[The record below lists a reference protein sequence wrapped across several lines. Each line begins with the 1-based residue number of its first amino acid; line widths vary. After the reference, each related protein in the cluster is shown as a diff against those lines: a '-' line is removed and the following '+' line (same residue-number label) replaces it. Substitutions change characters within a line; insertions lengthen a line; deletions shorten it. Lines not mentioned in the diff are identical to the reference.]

1 MSDSTEKNQMFFD
14 FEEFSG
20 GGTSQGEASDRK
32 VKDDLT
38 PGLFDPELTEE
49 EEMDEFLREI
59 RSSDASADGNAAE
72 EPAGEVPAVSAEVSA
87 ECNGPVSAESE
98 AAEMESAE
106 PEVAEMD
113 SAEPESV
120 EPETEV
126 SEQPRALTPKQMKRA
141 ALAFLASLQP
151 SGVAID
157 AAAGGRC
164 RADAAAFWMEKGR
177 ITRTVIVQIQSG
189 LDSGEG
195 EKNQLF
201 DSLKLARMEREV
213 LEQEIRRTEPG
224 LRDSSQLF
232 TEFSDWNYEV
242 SKNPAYRECLQ
253 KIRKIEHALYHGTRL
268 ERLIRTKAASELY
281 LLVPENAVMPDY
293 PLNGCGL
300 VYVKNDLSFELI
312 SSAGQQENVSKEHQL
327 RLALNI
333 AASNQPDILFANG
346 IHIAGGKPKCG
357 PLPRRRHLK
366 S

>member
-1 MSDSTEKNQMFFD
+1 MSDPKEKNQLFFD
-14 FEEFSG
+14 FEDFSG
-20 GGTSQGEASDRK
+20 SGTSQGDATDRK

-38 PGLFDPELTEE
+38 PGLFDPELSEE
-49 EEMDEFLREI
+49 EEMDQFLREI
-59 RSSDASADGNAAE
+59 RSSETSADDNAAQE
-72 EPAGEVPAVSAEVSA
+72 AAGVVPAVSAAAAPA
-87 ECNGPVSAESE
+87 ECIEQAPAAPEPAEIE
-98 AAEMESAE
+98 PESAE
-106 PEVAEMD
+106 PET
-113 SAEPESV
+113 EP
-120 EPETEV
+120 EPETAV
-126 SEQPRALTPKQMKRA
+126 SEPSRALTPKQMKRA

-151 SGVAID
+151 SGLAID

-177 ITRTVIVQIQSG
+177 ITRTAIAQIQSE

-195 EKNQLF
+195 EKNDLF

-281 LLVPENAVMPDY
+281 LVVPENAVMPDY

-312 SSAGQQENVSKEHQL
+312 TPAGHQDNVSKEHQQ

-333 AASNQPDILFANG
+333 AASDQQDVLFANG
-346 IHIAGGKPKCG
+346 IHTADGKLKCG